1 MTKHGH
7 LPKSLDTF
15 QGSVVCLRSETHN
28 TLVNDHVGLCDAVEK
43 LTDFYHAYCAS
54 IGEMF
59 SRALGRKADSIQTI
73 HITPAAPPATMAANP
88 SPTVRP

>member
-7 LPKSLDTF
+7 LPKSLD
-15 QGSVVCLRSETHN
+15 

-73 HITPAAPPATMAANP
+73 HITPAAPPATLATKP